1 MGTNQYIENKLIYI
15 NQNTSKALNK
25 STVKPSMS
33 LNQVFS
39 IVLSKP
45 IIKIIQN
52 IITKTID
59 NINQNA

>member
-1 MGTNQYIENKLIYI
+1 MGTNQYTENKLIYI